1 MAQPSS
7 TVPASKSAEQLQ
19 QQQTTTL
26 SIEHI
31 AVVFAKNGGLNSK
44 AAWLLLA
51 AMYFDDT
58 VKRLAKDID
67 KIVQAG
73 QNNTGK
79 ILHVVFKVLNFTRFF
94 KKRNNDMPSNS
105 KNVNKKSNVHPVS
118 TSYRSCVK
126 FEPSS
131 TFWNALYTQYKAG
144 DKNIH
149 INALP
154 QFSTRQI
161 DNTSFLSKE
170 IWNNVLV
177 KSPQLT
183 AVISDELTISMKIE
197 HDIKY
202 ITQVLSE
209 IKGSI
214 ALTEDTII
222 TSLIDFIP
230 FPEFCAAFRSKFN
243 PFMDMLERLTKKEIQ
258 SKHCAYKPLSDNKVQ
273 IVKYNDNC
281 EDSLHHVIV
290 ESLLEHDEFSLFPDD
305 KNNTSVWRCYN
316 EMYWLS
322 FILKTYT
329 HPGGKEEAFPVA
341 WKKAKNKS
349 MFLGTPLLKN
359 YSRLSV
365 PECDI
370 IADYMKDLPDI
381 ELVQDWFMSQ
391 LIDGKVV
398 DEDPGITVKLYSD
411 FLTPLQMQS
420 EWLNIVKNMQ
430 RSSAMQMMNQ
440 KSSFGIFTLK
450 VQTTKTTLFRANP
463 EYTPWKTRRDEL
475 KTMMQN
481 PNMNKD
487 MCAELAKNLA
497 KLDEKA
503 PQEQLA
509 YQKVEHTVV
518 KEHINDTK
526 KDFSTLYLRKEDKAV
541 LENCMFQ
548 FKDKKALLQELGI
561 PNKLGIMLYGLP
573 GTGKTSTINAIA
585 TYLQKNLYYVNM
597 NCVKTNAHLKLLFDY
612 VNKNCMEGGIIIMED
627 IDAMTNVVH
636 SRTADA
642 QTNRQLSTAEVLETQ
657 NDELTLEFFLNIL
670 QGSLTVDGS
679 IFICTTN
686 HYEKL
691 DPAFCRD
698 GRFDVKIEMKPA
710 DHHQFQEMYYKYF
723 KERIPKDIIDKIPEY
738 TFVPAT
744 VLARL
749 ALYIHRNAT
758 VDEVLSPFIK

>member
-1 MAQPSS
+1 MAQPPS
-7 TVPASKSAEQLQ
+7 TVPVAAKSPEQ
-19 QQQTTTL
+19 QQQATAL

-31 AVVFAKNGGLNSK
+31 ASVFAKNGGLNSK
-44 AAWLLLA
+44 AAWLLLG

-67 KIVQAG
+67 KIIQAG

-79 ILHVVFKVLNFTRFF
+79 LIHVVFKVLNFARFF
-94 KKRNNDMPSNS
+94 RKRDHNLSSNS
-105 KNVNKKSNVHPVS
+105 KRSKQQSNVDQVHAC
-118 TSYRSCVK
+118 YRSFVK
-126 FEPSS
+126 FEPSP

-144 DKNIH
+144 DKNIY

-161 DNTSFLSKE
+161 DNTSFLTKE
-170 IWNNVLV
+170 IWNNVIV

-183 AVISDELTISMKIE
+183 AVISDELTVSMKIE
-197 HDIKY
+197 HDVKY

-209 IKGSI
+209 IKGSV
-214 ALTEDTII
+214 ALTEDTVIKSI
-222 TSLIDFIP
+222 IDFIP
-230 FPEFCAAFRSKFN
+230 FPDFCAAFRSKFN
-243 PFMDMLERLTKKEIQ
+243 PFLTMVEKISRKDSE
-258 SKHCAYKPLSDNKVQ
+258 CYTGVYKPFSNSKVER
-273 IVKYNDNC
+273 VKYC
-281 EDSLHHVIV
+281 EHKDDLYSLIV
-290 ESLLEHDEFSLFPDD
+290 ESLLEHDEFTLFPRSDGNKD
-305 KNNTSVWRCYN
+305 IWRCYN
-316 EMYWLS
+316 ELYWLS
-322 FILKTYT
+322 FILKTYR
-329 HPGGKEEAFPVA
+329 HPGGKEEDFAKA
-341 WKKAKNKS
+341 WSKNKKTP
-349 MFLGTPLLKN
+349 MFLGTPVRKN
-359 YSRLSV
+359 YDHLNI
-365 PECDI
+365 PKCDA
-370 IADYMKDLPDI
+370 IAEQMKDLPDL

-391 LIDGKVV
+391 LIEGKIV
-398 DEDPGITVKLYSD
+398 DEDPGMTVKLYSD
-411 FLTPLQMQS
+411 SLTPLEMQS
-420 EWLNIVKNMQ
+420 EWMKMVKTMQ
-430 RSSAMQMMNQ
+430 RLSATQMMNQ

-450 VQTTKTTLFRANP
+450 VQTTNTKLFRANP
-463 EYTPWKTRRDEL
+463 EYTPWKTRREEL

-503 PQEQLA
+503 PAEQLA
-509 YQKVEHTVV
+509 YQKIEHTVV

-548 FKDKKALLQELGI
+548 FKDKKALLRELGI

-636 SRTADA
+636 ARSLDA
-642 QTNRQLSTAEVLETQ
+642 QTNRQLSMAEVLDTQ
-657 NDELTLEFFLNIL
+657 NDVLTLEFFLNIL

-710 DHHQFQEMYYKYF
+710 DHHQFQEMYCKYF
-723 KERIPKDIIDKIPEY
+723 KERIPDDVMNKIPEY

-758 VDEVLSPFIK
+758 VDEILSPFIK

>member
-1 MAQPSS
+1 MAQPPS
-7 TVPASKSAEQLQ
+7 TVPVAAKSPEQ
-19 QQQTTTL
+19 QQQATAL

-31 AVVFAKNGGLNSK
+31 AAVFAKNGGLNSK
-44 AAWLLLA
+44 AAWLLLG

-79 ILHVVFKVLNFTRFF
+79 LIHVVFKVLNFTRFF
-94 KKRNNDMPSNS
+94 RRNNKS
-105 KNVNKKSNVHPVS
+105 KNSRATKRKSSPHNIRAC
-118 TSYRSCVK
+118 YRSCIK
-126 FEPSS
+126 FEPSP

-144 DKNIH
+144 EKNIH

-154 QFSTRQI
+154 QFSTKQI
-161 DNTSFLSKE
+161 DNTSFSSKE
-170 IWNNVLV
+170 VWNCVLI
-177 KSPQLT
+177 KTPQVT
-183 AVISDELTISMKIE
+183 AVISDELTVFMKIE
-197 HDIKY
+197 HDVKY

-214 ALTEDTII
+214 ALTEDTVMKSIV
-222 TSLIDFIP
+222 DFIP
-230 FPEFCAAFRSKFN
+230 FPDFCAAFRTKFN
-243 PFMDMLERLTKKEIQ
+243 PFMDMLEKLSRKETQ
-258 SKHCAYKPLSDNKVQ
+258 NRHCAYKLVSNNKVQ
-273 IVKYNDNC
+273 SVTYNDNM

-290 ESLLEHDEFSLFPDD
+290 ESLVEHDEFTLFPDTD
-305 KNNTSVWRCYN
+305 HNNNKDMWRCYN

-322 FILKTYT
+322 FILKTYR
-329 HPGGKEEAFPVA
+329 HPGGKEEEFAKA

-349 MFLGTPLLKN
+349 MFLGTSLYKHHE
-359 YSRLSV
+359 RLAK

-370 IADYMKDLPDI
+370 IAEQMKDLPDL

-391 LIDGKVV
+391 LIEGKIV
-398 DEDPGITVKLYSD
+398 DEDPGMTVKLYSD
-411 FLTPLQMQS
+411 SLTPLEMQS
-420 EWLNIVKNMQ
+420 EWLNIVKYMQ

-450 VQTTKTTLFRANP
+450 VQTTKTTLFRTNP
-463 EYTPWKTRRDEL
+463 EYTPWKTRREEL

-548 FKDKKALLQELGI
+548 FKDKKALLRELGI

-636 SRTADA
+636 ARTSEA
-642 QTNRQLSTAEVLETQ
+642 QTNRQLSTAEVLDTQ
-657 NDELTLEFFLNIL
+657 NDVLTLEFFLNIL

-710 DHHQFQEMYYKYF
+710 DHHQFQEMYCKYF
-723 KERIPKDIIDKIPEY
+723 KERIPDDIMNKIPEY

-758 VDEVLSPFIK
+758 VDEILSPFIK